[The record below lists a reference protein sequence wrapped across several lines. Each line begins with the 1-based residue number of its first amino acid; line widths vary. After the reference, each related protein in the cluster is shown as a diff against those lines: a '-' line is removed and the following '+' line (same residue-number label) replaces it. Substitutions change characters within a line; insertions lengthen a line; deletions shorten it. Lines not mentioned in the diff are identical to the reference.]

1 MSSTKISIIET
12 WSKKFVTPSD
22 SESNQLLGKPIKSLF
37 YSVSHVIHVP
47 YKGC

>member
-1 MSSTKISIIET
+1 MRLLVIEIE
-12 WSKKFVTPSD
+12 SKKFVTPSG
-22 SESNQLLGKPIKSLF
+22 SEAKLFGEPIKSLL